1 MAITA
6 ADVNKLRTI
15 TGAGMMDCKKA
26 LEESNGDFDAAID
39 YLRKK
44 GQKVAAKRADREA
57 MEGVVI
63 AKTNAAGDKG
73 IIVHVTSETDFVSK
87 NADFIKMAQE
97 IADTAIN
104 NYPATAEDLLTLD
117 CGGITVA
124 TKLAEAAGKIGEK
137 IELGSYE
144 KLEAATVVPY
154 IHLGYR
160 IGVLVALSKGGSEA
174 ITAIG
179 KDTAMQIAAL
189 NAIAVDR
196 SDVAQEILDKEFEI
210 GRDIAIQ
217 EGKPEAMIEKIA
229 LGKVE
234 KFLKDQTLLTQPFVK
249 DGSKTVGQAI
259 KEVDADLKV
268 IQFKRVAL
276 GK

>member
-57 MEGVVI
+57 MEGVII
-63 AKTNAAGDKG
+63 AKTNASGDKG

-104 NYPATAEDLLTLD
+104 NFPASADDLMNLD
-117 CGGITVA
+117 CGGITVG

-144 KLEAATVVPY
+144 RVEAASVVPY

-160 IGVLVALSKGGSEA
+160 IGVLVSMNKPGFDAL
-174 ITAIG
+174 G
-179 KDTAMQIAAL
+179 KDVAMQVAAM

-196 SDVAQEILDKEFEI
+196 TDVPQEVLDKE
-210 GRDIAIQ
+210 
-217 EGKPEAMIEKIA
+217 
-229 LGKVE
+229 
-234 KFLKDQTLLTQPFVK
+234 
-249 DGSKTVGQAI
+249 
-259 KEVDADLKV
+259 
-268 IQFKRVAL
+268 
-276 GK
+276 

>member
-44 GQKVAAKRADREA
+44 GQKVAAKRADRLA

-87 NADFIKMAQE
+87 NTDFIKMAQE

-104 NYPATAEDLLTLD
+104 NYPATLEDLLNLD

-144 KLEAATVVPY
+144 KLEAASVVPY

-160 IGVLVALSKGGSEA
+160 IGVLVALSKGGSDA

-196 SDVAQEILDKEFEI
+196 ADVAKEILDKEFEI
-210 GRDIAIQ
+210 GREIAIQ

-229 LGKVE
+229 AGKVE
-234 KFLKDQTLLTQPFVK
+234 KFLKEQTLLTQAFVK

-259 KEVDADLKV
+259 NEVDADLKV
-268 IQFKRVAL
+268 LQFKRVAL